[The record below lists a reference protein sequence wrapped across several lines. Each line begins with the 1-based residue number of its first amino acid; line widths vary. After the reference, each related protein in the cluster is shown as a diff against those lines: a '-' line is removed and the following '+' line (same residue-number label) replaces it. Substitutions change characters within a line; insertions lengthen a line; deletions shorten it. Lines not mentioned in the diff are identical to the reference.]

1 MRETTD
7 LLQEAKVIQ
16 AWIRDVTAPKY
27 ARLQAIRAALG
38 LSPRKRT
45 RKRVY
50 PTAAQVSE
58 QQGLVG
64 AAT

>member
-1 MRETTD
+1 MPEITD
-7 LLQEAKVIQ
+7 LLQEAKLIQ

-45 RKRVY
+45 RKRIY
-50 PTAAQVSE
+50 PTQAQAAE
-58 QQGLVG
+58 CQGLAG